1 MSVELE
7 STRLSGRVVDRDAFV
22 TGLCAG
28 REVLHLGA
36 ADWPF
41 TAEQHRAGRL
51 LHGRIRGV
59 AARVV
64 GVDLSEEGVRYLQGL
79 GYDDV
84 VVGDVERIGEL
95 ELGRRFDVIVAGEI
109 LEHLSNPGLFLQ
121 GLRTVAREDA
131 RLVVTA
137 PNAFSLKSFLRALL
151 GRELV
156 HGDHVAYLSAAT
168 VRHLCARYGYEL
180 EQTTYY
186 QTRPLSRVKRMA
198 LSPLAYAQRLF
209 SAGVSEGLI
218 AVFRVSTYSIQAPP
232 RQTSPS

>member
-1 MSVELE
+1 MELE
-7 STRLSGRVVDRDAFV
+7 STRLSGRVVDRESFV

-41 TAEQHRAGRL
+41 TAEQHREGRL
-51 LHGRIRGV
+51 LHTRIRSV

-64 GVDLSEEGVRYLQGL
+64 GIDLSDAGVRYLRGL

-84 VVGDVERIGEL
+84 LVGDVERIDEL
-95 ELGRRFDVIVAGEI
+95 RLGRRFDVIVAGEI
-109 LEHLSNPGLFLQ
+109 LEHLSNPGLFLG
-121 GLRTVAREDA
+121 GLHTVAHDDA

-137 PNAFSLKSFLRALL
+137 PNAFSLKSFLRALF
-151 GRELV
+151 RTELV

-168 VRHLCARYGYEL
+168 VRHLCARYGFEL
-180 EQTTYY
+180 EQTAYY
-186 QTRPLSRVKRMA
+186 QTRPLSPLKRAA
-198 LSPLAYAQRLF
+198 LAPVALAQSLL

-218 AVFRVSTYSIQAPP
+218 AVFRAAPYSIQPPP